1 MKSSRVRL
9 PRFYR
14 NSCEFILRSIP
25 DTGNWIS
32 RTDRRPTSE
41 WRIFT
46 GQWIKWRRSCIGTV
60 GNCSRAGSLELF
72 SFRLIL
78 LYTVNNGNA
87 LVSRGLKHS
96 LKGLLLS
103 FTERL
108 ICAQIRCTM
117 IPDDVRTPLRAA
129 GSERAPINRLSASL
143 RNNRE
148 SD

>member
-1 MKSSRVRL
+1 MPLMKSSRVRL

-103 FTERL
+103 FLAR
-108 ICAQIRCTM
+108 
-117 IPDDVRTPLRAA
+117 PVAA
-129 GSERAPINRLSASL
+129 TKSLDTLSSSYDCECCNVARHERAYARLY
-143 RNNRE
+143 RE
-148 SD
+148 VWR